1 MKVESLDL
9 KKRVDM
15 GWKIRKNKEQFCG
28 SCKDFIEP
36 NECRDRAIVY
46 PQSPA
51 CQFYRK
57 KRSLD
62 WLLGNLD

>member
-1 MKVESLDL
+1 
-9 KKRVDM
+9 M